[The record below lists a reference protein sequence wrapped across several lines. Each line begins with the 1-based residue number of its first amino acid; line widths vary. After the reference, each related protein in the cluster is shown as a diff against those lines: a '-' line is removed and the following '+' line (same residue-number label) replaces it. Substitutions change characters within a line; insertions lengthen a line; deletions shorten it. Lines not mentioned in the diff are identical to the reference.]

1 LTKIHKY
8 AKIILLKAPY
18 KEEIRLNDLQLAKMA
33 EIMEREAMTENQK
46 VFFEKYLRATFRLR
60 KIMTKPATFKGY
72 GVSYNI
78 YSYMLGDRKTAQNL
92 AKEVFPDFELES
104 QRFIRTDDEAKK
116 MIADY
121 ANRTGEVPSFK
132 VITRANR
139 EVLPSVSS
147 IRKIFGHIRMRE
159 ICDQLKE
166 EGLITRDDLK
176 FHDPSNFRPT
186 VNPRSAM

>member
-1 LTKIHKY
+1 MTKIHKY

-33 EIMEREAMTENQK
+33 ELMEREKMTENQK

-92 AKEVFPDFELES
+92 A
-104 QRFIRTDDEAKK
+104 
-116 MIADY
+116 
-121 ANRTGEVPSFK
+121 
-132 VITRANR
+132 
-139 EVLPSVSS
+139 
-147 IRKIFGHIRMRE
+147 
-159 ICDQLKE
+159 
-166 EGLITRDDLK
+166 
-176 FHDPSNFRPT
+176 
-186 VNPRSAM
+186 